1 MEFWPS
7 SERKP
12 MKLHIDVNAQA
23 EKEEDMREDTNIH
36 PIAPAT
42 ANLYFRPLA
51 GGLVIVI
58 TDHE

>member
-23 EKEEDMREDTNIH
+23 EKEEDMHEDKNGDPTPPQFVFPASGRGCASNNTN
-36 PIAPAT
+36 
-42 ANLYFRPLA
+42 NSNK
-51 GGLVIVI
+51 
-58 TDHE
+58 